1 MSDVLSLAI
10 QKMTTLVSN
19 WKSEYLYLQV
29 SPKLAEE
36 INTILDSYKGTN
48 QWLMVGVRPLTS
60 CFLSK
65 DGKWLIKLGKPEV
78 YFE

>member
-1 MSDVLSLAI
+1 MTEQLSLAI
-10 QKMTTLVSN
+10 SKMATLVSN

-29 SPKLAEE
+29 SPELASE
-36 INTILDSYKGTN
+36 IQAILDSYKGTN

-65 DGKWLIKLGKPEV
+65 DGKHLVKLGKPEV
-78 YFE
+78 YFG